1 MNCLKTIF
9 VMMFILPLTASSV
22 CKNNILT
29 SNLVSKSSR
38 KCLNNI
44 EHSNYTCEDE
54 FETKNIANRINSEC
68 YFIDQDGTYTDC
80 KESIR
85 EETTILSN
93 DDEIMLASSV
103 DSNENNNTFSNASTV
118 YSVASNSIGFYGLY
132 IGWWASIHQA
142 SDIDY
147 YAYDVIM
154 NGTLKVDV
162 SNIPSGCDYDLKIYR
177 MGNSLSSS
185 CDDAEQIASSAHSSN
200 NSESIS
206 IMVTPGTYY
215 AKVYPYNSSYDS
227 ENYYHIEFTITDGR
241 SYSDGHYNISS
252 HKSNGDLAAIWKS
265 DFDPC
270 SQTIAYANV
279 DGAKV
284 QFNNYDNYPMI
295 RHLADTYDESKDIDY
310 VCLYVWNLDLR
321 KAIYYIA
328 SELYDLITNQYA
340 DGNQTLNNVAI
351 YANGTAIIL
360 SVAGVIIGSVP
371 VVGTI
376 IGVSSLV
383 ASIAGI
389 IFDSLNSS
397 FKATINENE
406 NYFIALKQAMEV
418 GTGTSNSEIV
428 MMRIRYRFTHDN
440 FLWFVTS
447 RYIDMHQIYRN
458 TDSYLYD
465 SGVIDFYHEGSP
477 INGSITGIGNADDLE
492 DVLK

>member
-1 MNCLKTIF
+1 MNYLKKLF
-9 VMMFILPLTASSV
+9 VMMFICPLPASSV
-22 CKNNILT
+22 CNNNIST
-29 SNLVSKSSR
+29 FNLVSKNSI
-38 KCLNNI
+38 KHLNNI
-44 EHSNYTCEDE
+44 DRSNYSYEDE
-54 FETKNIANRINSEC
+54 FETKNIANGINSEC

-80 KESIR
+80 KDSIS

-93 DDEIMLASSV
+93 GDEIMLTSSM
-103 DSNENNNTFSNASTV
+103 DANENNNSFSSASTV
-118 YSVASNSIGFYGLY
+118 YSVSSNSIGFYGLY
-132 IGWWASIHQA
+132 ISWWASIHEA

-177 MGNSLSSS
+177 MGNSLSSF
-185 CDDAEQIASSAHSSN
+185 CDDAELVASSTHGSN
-200 NSESIS
+200 NSERIS
-206 IMVTPGTYY
+206 ITVTPGTYY

-241 SYSDGHYNISS
+241 SYSEGHYNISS

-270 SQTIAYANV
+270 SQTITYANV
-279 DGAKV
+279 EGAKV

-310 VCLYVWNLDLR
+310 VCLYVWDLDLR

-340 DGNQTLNNVAI
+340 NGNQTLNNITI

-360 SVAGVIIGSVP
+360 SVAGLIVGSVP

-383 ASIAGI
+383 ASIASL

-397 FKATINENE
+397 FNATVNEIE

-418 GTGTSNSEIV
+418 GRGTSDSEIV

-465 SGVIDFYHEGSP
+465 SEVIDFYHEGSP
-477 INGSITGIGNADDLE
+477 INGSITGIRNADDLE